1 MQDYYSF
8 LIARLLVSSSL
19 SMAMQAS
26 PDLLFGPHRTK
37 QESLAIASRVDFYNA
52 LLQLLL
58 RPIWGNAMDSFGRKP
73 VLVLGCLLSTL
84 ARATT
89 AFNPKSSQAYI
100 FYRLVNANSLMPVM
114 QASSLL
120 LLDSC
125 GGDRN
130 SAVYLQTSRRLFMM
144 LAVARITFTRVAAH
158 LALTRGYS
166 PGSIMLWAAR
176 FTLASAVLFAFQ
188 VREKPRPGGIRP
200 PFSISK
206 AWSSST
212 LFFFQTPK
220 RRLLALM
227 LVLRMLPMA
236 CGSVLQ
242 SVHKF
247 AFGWGPNERATM
259 SNISDFCDLAIP
271 LVVDEILQLPPML
284 GNQSLIW
291 GSRLSALSLFNI
303 AFTPFPKTTWLNS
316 IIDRLVSSQ
325 PFFDREL
332 QDEGAMGMVD
342 AAAATL
348 EFPVSLCMPPV
359 LGKVASRFGDRVPFA
374 LLALAHLCLSEGLV
388 SWFEDL

>member
-1 MQDYYSF
+1 MQDYYGF
-8 LIARLLVSSSL
+8 LVARLLVSSSL

-37 QESLAIASRVDFYNA
+37 QESLAMAGQVDFYNA
-52 LLQLLL
+52 VLQLLL

-73 VLVLGCLLSTL
+73 VLVAGCLLSTL

-89 AFNPKSSQAYI
+89 ALNPESSRAYV

-130 SAVYLQTSRRLFMM
+130 SPLYLQTNRRLFMM

-158 LALTRGYS
+158 LALTRGHS
-166 PGSIMLWAAR
+166 PASIMLWAAR
-176 FTLASAVLFAFQ
+176 FTLASAAIFAMR
-188 VREKPRPGGIRP
+188 VKEKPRPEI

-259 SNISDFCDLAIP
+259 SNIGDFCDLAIP
-271 LVVDEILQLPPML
+271 LVMDELLHLPPVL
-284 GNQSLIW
+284 GNQSLVW
-291 GSRLSALSLFNI
+291 GSRLSALSLLNI
-303 AFTPFPKTTWLNS
+303 ALTPFPKTTWLNS
-316 IIDRLVSSQ
+316 VIDRLVSSQ

-332 QDEGAMGMVD
+332 QGEGAVGMVD

-359 LGKVASRFGDRVPFA
+359 LGSVASRFGDRAPFV

-388 SWFEDL
+388 SRFQDP